1 MTPAKVLLSA
11 EEKHEL
17 KKLEK
22 IITAGFLHMRN
33 CAAALQVIR
42 DKRLYRA
49 THANFK
55 EYCSLKWGK
64 DRTAVNYM
72 LEAAGERKAID
83 EQFVN
88 SGDAKAKQLLDKSSD
103 KAVREL
109 AKQPKEKM
117 ASIIKKAA
125 EKTGKPAAKSIR
137 ETANPP
143 PPKPAPEPDE
153 EAAERATLKS
163 IAIDLVEKVRDEMS
177 GAYTSFDSRTVKAFA
192 NILTER
198 MEEIL

>member
-1 MTPAKVLLSA
+1 MIPKVSLSD

-22 IITAGFLHMRN
+22 IITAGFLHMRD
-33 CAAALQVIR
+33 CAEALQVIR
-42 DKRLYRA
+42 DKRLYRVSY
-49 THANFK
+49 ANFK
-55 EYCSLKWGK
+55 DYCLAKWGK

-88 SGDAKAKQLLDKSSD
+88 SGDVEAKQLLDESSD

-109 AKQPKEKM
+109 AKQPKEKR

-143 PPKPAPEPDE
+143 PKPSPEPPDE
-153 EAAERATLKS
+153 EAAERATVKS
-163 IAIDLVEKVRDEMS
+163 IALDLVEKVRQDMV
-177 GAYTSFDSRTVKAFA
+177 GPYASFDARTVKHFA
-192 NILTER
+192 KALTEK